1 LTILTPEELLN
12 LQVQE
17 FNKGNINF
25 LMSLYENNACFAPR
39 PGHVDRDLESIRR
52 SFQALID
59 MGAKLDAKAQRI
71 IYASDLALLITKLSI
86 SGTEPNGYSI
96 KLKGRGTVVFRQQPD
111 GSWLIVLE
119 NPWGTE

>member
-1 LTILTPEELLN
+1 
-12 LQVQE
+12 
-17 FNKGNINF
+17 
-25 LMSLYENNACFAPR
+25 
-39 PGHVDRDLESIRR
+39 
-52 SFQALID
+52 
-59 MGAKLDAKAQRI
+59 
-71 IYASDLALLITKLSI
+71 LITKLSI

>member
-1 LTILTPEELLN
+1 
-12 LQVQE
+12 
-17 FNKGNINF
+17 
-25 LMSLYENNACFAPR
+25 
-39 PGHVDRDLESIRR
+39 
-52 SFQALID
+52 

-119 NPWGTE
+119 NPWVTE